1 VKIQTFIFNWRN
13 QYEKTKQKI
22 EQLKSIGVT
31 PLVINSDDEHREEG
45 WVNIGEESYFTDQFI
60 AALKNFDKDSDVL
73 FHIQGDAS
81 YDNWE
86 QLYADAEKYFYET
99 NWGIYAPNVD
109 YTWYDS
115 ERTDVNNLD
124 FGIQNL
130 KFVANTD
137 CTCWFIH
144 RDIIQEYYKRG
155 LDFSPYKMGWC
166 WDIVFPAMAYLMRR
180 PVLRD
185 YYHTI
190 QHPPGTNYNKEQAEK
205 EMAAMY
211 NGLPEDI
218 QKVFRYIKGDRRYLA
233 LYYKDE

>member
-1 VKIQTFIFNWRN
+1 VKIQTFIFNWKN
-13 QYEKTKQKI
+13 QYDKTKHKI
-22 EQLKSIGVT
+22 EQLSKIGVT
-31 PLVINSDDEHREEG
+31 PIIINSDDDHREEG

-60 AALKNFDKDSDVL
+60 AALNNFSKDSDIL

-86 QLYADAEKYFYET
+86 KLYEDAEKYFHET

-115 ERTDVNNLD
+115 SRTDLDNLD
-124 FGIQNL
+124 MGIENL
-130 KFVANTD
+130 KFVADTD

-144 RDIIQEYYKRG
+144 KDIIQEYHTRK

-166 WDIVFPAMAYLMRR
+166 WDIVFPAISYIMKR

-185 YYHTI
+185 YSHTI
-190 QHPPGTNYNKEQAEK
+190 DHPPGTNYNKEQAEK

-211 NGLPEDI
+211 QSLPADL
-218 QKVFRYIKGDRRYLA
+218 QTAFSYIKGDRRYLA
-233 LYYKDE
+233 YYYK